1 MIALI
6 MCVSVCV
13 CLSVLRQCAYVCVCV
28 QEVVERFITQ
38 GDSQKHL
45 QELKEENERI
55 LLQLKKDRDELQ
67 KHFQDT
73 KYSGE
78 AKLSRSELRRLK
90 KFCVSSIFFFPSV
103 QTEFS
108 FTFTEPNLLPFKTSP
123 RASSMFSPSVG
134 QSS

>member
-1 MIALI
+1 
-6 MCVSVCV
+6 MC
-13 CLSVLRQCAYVCVCV
+13 VCVCV

-55 LLQLKKDRDELQ
+55 LLQLKRERDQLQ

-78 AKLSRSELRRLK
+78 AKLSRSELTLITETVK
-90 KFCVSSIFFFPSV
+90 IHLSFFFS
-103 QTEFS
+103 
-108 FTFTEPNLLPFKTSP
+108 
-123 RASSMFSPSVG
+123 
-134 QSS
+134 